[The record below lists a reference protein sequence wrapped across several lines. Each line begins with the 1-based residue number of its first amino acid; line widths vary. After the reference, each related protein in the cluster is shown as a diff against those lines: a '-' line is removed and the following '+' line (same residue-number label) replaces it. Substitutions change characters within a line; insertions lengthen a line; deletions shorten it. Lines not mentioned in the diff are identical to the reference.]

1 MVTSC
6 IHGNN
11 WMLVSD
17 RAQELENLP
26 PTTYYTVDSKM
37 YIIRTG
43 IKYHLSAKSEVITGK
58 SQTEVITSRWSL
70 SFSRNDWV
78 DEVNKL
84 SLICKNFGSNFQHPV
99 ASLLGHSRSCSV
111 NWNKPVDAIETTRHS
126 FFDNGTIFVFITSRS
141 RPNLTT
147 LKKIHNACSLQEN
160 LAGSAASQRA
170 HTTVALYN
178 VINIKVRLILRV
190 VSAL

>member
-1 MVTSC
+1 MGEIECWSVTGLKGLKTC
-6 IHGNN
+6 CLLRI
-11 WMLVSD
+11 
-17 RAQELENLP
+17 
-26 PTTYYTVDSKM
+26 YTVDSKM

-43 IKYHLSAKSEVITGK
+43 IKYHLSTESEVITGK
-58 SQTEVITSRWSL
+58 SQTGVNTSRRSL
-70 SFSRNDWV
+70 RFSHNDWV
-78 DEVNKL
+78 DEVNKY
-84 SLICKNFGSNFQHPV
+84 SLICQNTGSNFQHPLT
-99 ASLLGHSRSCSV
+99 SLLGHSRSCSV
-111 NWNKPVDAIETTRHS
+111 NWNKPGDAIETTRHS
-126 FFDNGTIFVFITSRS
+126 FFDNETIFVFITSRS

-147 LKKIHNACSLQEN
+147 LKKIHNAWSLQEN

>member
-17 RAQELENLP
+17 RAQGLENLP

-70 SFSRNDWV
+70 SFSCNDWV

-84 SLICKNFGSNFQHPV
+84 FIICEFNKNTGSNFQHPV
-99 ASLLGHSRSCSV
+99 VSLLGHSRLCSL
-111 NWNKPVDAIETTRHS
+111 NQNKPDDVINTTRYTS
-126 FFDNGTIFVFITSRS
+126 FDNETIFVFITSRS
-141 RPNLTT
+141 WPNWTT
-147 LKKIHNACSLQEN
+147 LKRFHNAQSLQEN
-160 LAGSAASQRA
+160 LANLRERILCA
-170 HTTVALYN
+170 
-178 VINIKVRLILRV
+178 INITVHLILRI